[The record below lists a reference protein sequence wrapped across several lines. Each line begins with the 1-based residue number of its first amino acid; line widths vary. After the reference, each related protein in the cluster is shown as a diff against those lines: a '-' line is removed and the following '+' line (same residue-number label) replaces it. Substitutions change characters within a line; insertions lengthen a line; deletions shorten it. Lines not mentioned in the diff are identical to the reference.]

1 VDLCYKN
8 RFVQPGSSRQ
18 ALLACNFKAL
28 TTGSV
33 YFLVIAMI
41 ETSES
46 LNQKPL
52 TETPSLPTPLQP
64 LERLQ
69 WNYWWSWTPD
79 GAGVFRDLDTEIW
92 DECEHNP
99 RVLLE
104 RVSEYRL
111 AEMATDPAYLARVRT
126 LAVQFDDYVNAT
138 ESLAARW
145 SNGATPITPEHPA
158 AYFCAEYGVHNSL
171 PLYSGGLGVLAG
183 DHLKSASDLG
193 LPLVAVGLLYHYGY
207 FRQRINREGW
217 QEEFYGE
224 TDPGQLPLHQIK
236 AADGTPLFVAVLIRE
251 RIVRA
256 QIWRAD
262 IGRVAL
268 YLLDTNVA
276 ENQETDRWV
285 TGHLYGGDRETR
297 IVQEML
303 LGIGGV
309 RLLRTLGIQPA
320 VYHLN
325 EGHSAF
331 LTLELARE
339 LIQSQGLN
347 FAAAASQVRER
358 CVFTTHTPVAAGN
371 DEFDVSLLSASFGS
385 TYEQQLGLTHE
396 EFVAL
401 GRVSPENASEPYGLT
416 PLAIRMCR
424 STNGVSRK
432 HGEVS
437 RALWLKL
444 FPEHTVAQVPIT
456 HVTNGVHAP
465 TWIAPLLISLYEK
478 HVGPNWTQQLRERE
492 TWAAAVARIPDE
504 ELWAAHLLLKERL
517 VAFIR
522 QRSFQARLNRS
533 DAAQYTEAARHM
545 FEPGIL
551 TIGFARRVAS
561 YKRWNL
567 LLKDPERLLSIINN
581 AGRPVQF
588 VFAGK
593 AHPQDQ
599 GAKLILQEVAR
610 WETTAGVG
618 DRSVF
623 LQNYDHEIARHL
635 VQSVDV
641 WLNVPRRPLEASGTS
656 GEKVA
661 LNGGLNLSVLDG
673 WWLEGYD
680 GTNGF
685 AIGNETPNLGD
696 ADADATDAES
706 LYRMLEQQVAPLY
719 YERDELGLPR
729 KWLAMM
735 KSSIATLLPEFNSDR
750 MVEEYAR
757 RIYSGAA

>member
-1 VDLCYKN
+1 
-8 RFVQPGSSRQ
+8 
-18 ALLACNFKAL
+18 
-28 TTGSV
+28 
-33 YFLVIAMI
+33 MI
-41 ETSES
+41 ETIEY
-46 LNQKPL
+46 LNTTTLADVP
-52 TETPSLPTPLQP
+52 TLPIPLQP
-64 LERLQ
+64 LERLY
-69 WNYWWSWTPD
+69 WNYWWSWSSE
-79 GAGVFRDLDTEIW
+79 GAGVFRDLDTELW

-99 RVLLE
+99 RLLLE
-104 RVSEYRL
+104 RVSRYRL
-111 AEMATDPAYLARVRT
+111 AEMATDPAYIERVRR
-126 LAVQFDDYVNAT
+126 LADQFDQYMAVTSDRSPGQTAVST
-138 ESLAARW
+138 
-145 SNGATPITPEHPA
+145 ITLEHPV

-183 DHLKSASDLG
+183 DHLKSASDVG

-207 FRQRINREGW
+207 FRQRLSREGW

-224 TDPGQLPLHQIK
+224 TDPAQLPLTRI
-236 AADGTPLFVAVLIRE
+236 AAQDGTPLLVEVVIRE
-251 RIVRA
+251 RTVRA
-256 QIWRAD
+256 QVWRAD
-262 IGRVAL
+262 VGRVRL
-268 YLLDTNVA
+268 YLLDTNIA
-276 ENQETDRWV
+276 ANEETDRWV

-309 RLLRTLGIQPA
+309 RLLRKLDIQP
-320 VYHLN
+320 VVFHLN

-339 LIQSQGLN
+339 LIQSQGLS
-347 FAAAASQVRER
+347 FADAAKLVRER

-371 DEFDVSLLSASFGS
+371 DEFEVDLLTRSFGES
-385 TYEQQLGLTHE
+385 YERQLGLTHD

-401 GRVSPENASEPYGLT
+401 GRIDPNNSSEPYGLT

-437 RALWLKL
+437 RALWQKL
-444 FPEHTVAQVPIT
+444 WPEHSIEQVPIT

-465 TWIAPLLISLYEK
+465 TWIAPLIKSLYEK
-478 HVGPNWTQQLRERE
+478 YIGAGWQSRLRDR
-492 TWAAAVARIPDE
+492 TDWAQAIAQIPDE

-517 VAFIR
+517 IAFIR
-522 QRSFQARLNRS
+522 QRSFLGRVNSSESQQYI
-533 DAAQYTEAARHM
+533 DAARNM
-545 FEPGIL
+545 FEPRVL
-551 TIGFARRVAS
+551 TIGFARRVAG

-567 LLKDPERLLSIINN
+567 LLKDPQRLLRIINSTD
-581 AGRPVQF
+581 RPVQF

-599 GAKLILQEVAR
+599 GAKLILQQVAR
-610 WETTAGVG
+610 WKTSAGAG
-618 DRSVF
+618 GRSVF
-623 LQNYDHEIARHL
+623 LQDYDHEIARHL

-661 LNGGLNLSVLDG
+661 MNGGLNLSVLDG

-685 AIGNETPNLGD
+685 AIGNEVASADETELD
-696 ADADATDAES
+696 ASDAES
-706 LYRMLEQQVAPLY
+706 LYQVLEQQVVPFY
-719 YERDELGLPR
+719 YERDSNSLPR
-729 KWLAMM
+729 KWISMM
-735 KSSIATLLPEFNSDR
+735 KSSIATLIPEFNSDR

-757 RIYSGAA
+757 RIYT

>member
-1 VDLCYKN
+1 
-8 RFVQPGSSRQ
+8 
-18 ALLACNFKAL
+18 
-28 TTGSV
+28 
-33 YFLVIAMI
+33 MI
-41 ETSES
+41 ETVEPS
-46 LNQKPL
+46 NQKTL
-52 TETPSLPTPLQP
+52 IETPTLPAPLQA
-64 LERLQ
+64 LDRLL
-69 WNYWWSWTPD
+69 WNFWWSWSPD
-79 GAGVFRDLDTEIW
+79 GAGVFRDLDTELW

-99 RVLLE
+99 RLLLE

-111 AEMATDPAYLARVRT
+111 AEMATDPAYLERVQT
-126 LAVQFDDYVNAT
+126 LAAQFDEYLRAT
-138 ESLAARW
+138 PRLAARW
-145 SNGATPITPEHPA
+145 AQGAGTAITPEQPV

-183 DHLKSASDLG
+183 DHLKSASDLA

-207 FRQRINREGW
+207 FRQRLNREGW

-224 TDPGQLPLHQIK
+224 TDPARLPLHQIM
-236 AADGTPLFVAVLIRE
+236 AADGAPLFVEVLIRE
-251 RIVRA
+251 RKVRA
-256 QIWRAD
+256 HVWRAD

-268 YLLDTNVA
+268 YLLDTNIA

-309 RLLRTLGIQPA
+309 RLLRKLGIQPA

-339 LIQSQGLN
+339 LIQSQGLS
-347 FAAAASQVRER
+347 FAAAAGQVRER

-371 DEFDVSLLSASFGS
+371 DEFEVNLLSASFGPS
-385 TYEQQLGLTHE
+385 YEKELALTHQ
-396 EFVAL
+396 EFIAL
-401 GRVSPENASEPYGLT
+401 GRVSSENSTEAYGLT

-437 RALWLKL
+437 RALWQQL
-444 FPEHTVAQVPIT
+444 FPGKTSEEVPVT
-456 HVTNGVHAP
+456 HVTNGVHAA
-465 TWIAPLLISLYEK
+465 TWIAPLLRSLYEK
-478 HVGPNWTQQLRERE
+478 YAGPDWVEQLRDRKN
-492 TWAAAVARIPDE
+492 WALGVARIPDD

-533 DAAQYTEAARHM
+533 EALGYTEAARNM
-545 FEPGIL
+545 FEPGVL
-551 TIGFARRVAS
+551 TIGFARRVAG

-567 LLKDPERLLSIINN
+567 LLKDPERLLKIINH
-581 AGRPVQF
+581 AERPVQF

-610 WETTAGVG
+610 WETSGGAGE
-618 DRSVF
+618 RSVF
-623 LQNYDHEIARHL
+623 LQDYDHEIARQL

-661 LNGGLNLSVLDG
+661 MNGGLNLSVLDG

-680 GTNGF
+680 GGNGF
-685 AIGNETPNLGD
+685 AIGNEVPSLAETDPD
-696 ADADATDAES
+696 ASDAES
-706 LYRMLEQQVAPLY
+706 LYRLLEQQVVPLY
-719 YERDELGLPR
+719 YERDEAGLPR
-729 KWLAMM
+729 KWIAMM
-735 KSSIATLLPEFNSDR
+735 KKSIATLLPEFNSDR

-757 RIYSGAA
+757 RIYRASSDQSPGLRSASR